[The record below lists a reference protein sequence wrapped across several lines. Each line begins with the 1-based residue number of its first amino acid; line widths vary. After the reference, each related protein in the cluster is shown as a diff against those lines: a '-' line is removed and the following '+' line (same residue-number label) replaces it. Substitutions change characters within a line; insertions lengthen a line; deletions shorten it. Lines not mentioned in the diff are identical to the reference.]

1 MLIIKDNLFL
11 FFYFII
17 LFHEMCYIHKFA
29 LPIISKYT
37 PLSLNNKIYEK

>member
-1 MLIIKDNLFL
+1 MMLIIKDNLFL
-11 FFYFII
+11 FIF

-37 PLSLNNKIYEK
+37 PLISLNNIIH

>member
-1 MLIIKDNLFL
+1 MLIIKDNF
-11 FFYFII
+11 FIFYFII

-37 PLSLNNKIYEK
+37 PLSLNNIIN